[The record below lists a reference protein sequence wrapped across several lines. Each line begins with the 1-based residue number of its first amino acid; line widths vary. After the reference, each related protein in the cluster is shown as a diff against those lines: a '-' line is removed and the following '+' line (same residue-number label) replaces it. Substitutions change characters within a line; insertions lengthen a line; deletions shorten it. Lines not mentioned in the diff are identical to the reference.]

1 MLGIEYQLNYLIKW
15 SIAKE
20 KKDKYFLQCY
30 SEEPFL
36 EKYSVACLDINGV
49 QPSESRRRKCIDI

>member
-20 KKDKYFLQCY
+20 K
-30 SEEPFL
+30 
-36 EKYSVACLDINGV
+36 NGKILLWKLFAV
-49 QPSESRRRKCIDI
+49 L